1 MEVSNKRKKTSKFDK
16 VGNAKSTNLSRKQKR
31 VYLLTDLLVCGG
43 CESLFTGNHQ
53 NKRTSQYRC
62 RSVWRRYRNTDP
74 NYVDCKYKRT
84 LRMDLTD
91 DLVWNNVIDVLEK
104 SNLYREKVKQ
114 SLLPSNEL
122 MKEKKENVE
131 RNNKR
136 IRKLKIELDKIE
148 DAITKQQTTRL
159 LVENTKQIDGVIK
172 ELDKRRIETLSGIET
187 LTEENQTN
195 VKVDEWIDW
204 YKSFGDKIND
214 LRKANLSIEEKNQF
228 ITGVVKSI
236 EVIEKSWTEHELRIE
251 YREPFVGDKLVWNN
265 VKKKSLGYKLK
276 NGRKK
281 MTLNGVLTSKT

>member
-1 MEVSNKRKKTSKFDK
+1 
-16 VGNAKSTNLSRKQKR
+16 
-31 VYLLTDLLVCGG
+31 
-43 CESLFTGNHQ
+43 
-53 NKRTSQYRC
+53 
-62 RSVWRRYRNTDP
+62 
-74 NYVDCKYKRT
+74 
-84 LRMDLTD
+84 
-91 DLVWNNVIDVLEK
+91 
-104 SNLYREKVKQ
+104 
-114 SLLPSNEL
+114 
-122 MKEKKENVE
+122 
-131 RNNKR
+131 
-136 IRKLKIELDKIE
+136 LDKIE

-204 YKSFGDKIND
+204 YKSLGDKINN

-236 EVIEKSWTEHELRIE
+236 EVIEKSGTEDELPIE

-281 MTLNGVLTSKT
+281 MTLNGVLTSKKKVRFSLGKSICVVKLSSLQLNNQPLIVVFKNIKKRSFHELLFLNLLWYQSSLLIRSNVHFTLCFY

>member
-1 MEVSNKRKKTSKFDK
+1 MNTHYIGHYDYVDKKSGEKIRSNCPTIITTKTYEKFFEVSNKRKKTSKFDK
-16 VGNAKSTNLSRKQKR
+16 VGKCESTNLSRKQKR
-31 VYLLTDLLVCGG
+31 VYLLTDFLVCGG

-104 SNLYREKVKQ
+104 SNLYIEKVKQ
-114 SLLPSNEL
+114 SLLSSNEL

-136 IRKLKIELDKIE
+136 IRKLKMELDKIE

-172 ELDKRRIETLSGIET
+172 ELDKRRI
-187 LTEENQTN
+187 
-195 VKVDEWIDW
+195 
-204 YKSFGDKIND
+204 
-214 LRKANLSIEEKNQF
+214 
-228 ITGVVKSI
+228 
-236 EVIEKSWTEHELRIE
+236 
-251 YREPFVGDKLVWNN
+251 
-265 VKKKSLGYKLK
+265 
-276 NGRKK
+276 
-281 MTLNGVLTSKT
+281 